1 MNPTQLLDR
10 IFSLSRHTPDT
21 SRPVMPYGLETVV
34 LVHWREALA
43 HRSMNLGLLRGLR
56 WAALTACIVAFLVGI
71 LKSDEFAAAFTN
83 RYDPETRLA
92 DSAIVAGYDYE

>member
-10 IFSLSRHTPDT
+10 IFSLSRHAPDAP
-21 SRPVMPYGLETVV
+21 RPAMPYGLETVV
-34 LVHWREALA
+34 LAHWREAIA
-43 HRSMNLGLLRGLR
+43 HRSMKLGLLRGLR
-56 WAALTACIVAFLVGI
+56 WAALTACTVAFLVGV
-71 LKSDEFAAAFTN
+71 LKSDELTAFAN

>member
-10 IFSLSRHTPDT
+10 IFSLSRHAPDA
-21 SRPVMPYGLETVV
+21 PLPAMPYGLETVV
-34 LVHWREALA
+34 LAHWREAIA
-43 HRSMNLGLLRGLR
+43 RRSMNLGLLRGLR
-56 WAALTACIVAFLVGI
+56 WAALTACAVAFLAGV
-71 LKSDEFAAAFTN
+71 LKSDELTAFAN